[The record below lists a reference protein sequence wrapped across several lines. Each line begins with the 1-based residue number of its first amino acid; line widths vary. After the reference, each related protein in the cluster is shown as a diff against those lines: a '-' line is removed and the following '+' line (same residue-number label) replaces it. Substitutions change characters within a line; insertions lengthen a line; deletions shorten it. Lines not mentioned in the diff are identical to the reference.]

1 MKTKM
6 KYDITKRNV
15 TPLVRK
21 VCACDCY
28 APREMRLTN
37 VMEET
42 PVTEFFLRKNQPPH
56 SKYPS
61 VRCSTDVYML
71 FNQQRLDRMTLQ
83 RFTEYLNSNVPPE
96 SSLSSLRSKCT
107 DSQLLQFCKSRYL
120 QSPSELMAWSKYIDY
135 EASKLSDDYAAAL
148 KSLAPAST
156 EPQQTEPQQTE

>member
-6 KYDITKRNV
+6 KYDVTKRNI
-15 TPLVRK
+15 TPPVRK
-21 VCACDCY
+21 GCACDCY
-28 APREMRLTN
+28 APREMRLSN
-37 VMEET
+37 LMEQT

-96 SSLSSLRSKCT
+96 SPLSSLRSKCT
-107 DSQLLQFCKSRYL
+107 DDQLLQFCKSRYL
-120 QSPSELMAWSKYIDY
+120 QSPSELMSWSKYIEY

-148 KSLAPAST
+148 KSLAPAPT
-156 EPQQTEPQQTE
+156 EPQPTEPQPTE